1 MIKTGHNKEI
11 NICDP
16 YSDSDDDDDA
26 DAQPEIS
33 NRKVVVEDLV
43 YIDDL
48 QVIIYS
54 TVSPKTS
61 TLFVTS
67 LNKTE
72 KSNTSE
78 DTLQVLDLA
87 DLKDYT

>member
-1 MIKTGHNKEI
+1 
-11 NICDP
+11 
-16 YSDSDDDDDA
+16 
-26 DAQPEIS
+26 
-33 NRKVVVEDLV
+33 VVVEDLV

-54 TVSPKTS
+54 TISPKTS

-72 KSNTSE
+72 KPNSSE
-78 DTLQVLDLA
+78 DGKLEILDLA
-87 DLKDYT
+87 DLKDYSKE